1 MTITIRQLE
10 IFAAVVETGHVTQA
24 SEKLY
29 LTQSAVSMA
38 LNELQY
44 QLGGPLF
51 DKKGR
56 KLQLND
62 RGRFLLPRCKKILNQ
77 ISNIETLMGEKS
89 ENIVGYLEIVASSTI
104 GNYVLPYL
112 ISAFM
117 RMHPSAHINMLVCNT
132 RHAMHLIVEGKMDL
146 GFVEGEVNHEEIRAI
161 PWFQDELEV
170 ITGPSSEIAG
180 NSVFRV
186 GDDMRKCKWIIREK
200 GSGTAQI
207 FKKKLGRHV
216 TELNVV
222 MELGHTEAIK
232 KAVEFGS
239 GVSCLS
245 NLTFCREV
253 EQGWLK
259 SLRMEGLDM
268 KRQLRIIHHKN
279 KAMTKLMDEFISFCS
294 VINECSNGCVCLSSP
309 SKLQQMVDYYE
320 KNSTFVA

>member
-1 MTITIRQLE
+1 MTITLRQLE
-10 IFAAVVETGHVTQA
+10 IFAAVVETEHVTQA
-24 SEKLY
+24 SEKLF

-38 LNELQY
+38 LNELQN

-51 DKKGR
+51 DRKGR
-56 KLQLND
+56 RLQLND
-62 RGRFLLPRCKKILNQ
+62 RGRFLEPRCKEILTQ
-77 ISNIETLMGEKS
+77 VKNIETLMGERS
-89 ENIVGYLEIVASSTI
+89 DSIVGSLEIVASSTI

-112 ISAFM
+112 ISAFK
-117 RMHPSAHINMLVCNT
+117 RLHPPAQINMQVCNT
-132 RHAMHLIVEGKMDL
+132 RHAMQLIVEGKMDL
-146 GFVEGEVNHEEIRAI
+146 GFVEGEVNHEQIRAI

-170 ITGPSSEIAG
+170 IACPSSEIAT
-180 NSVFRV
+180 NDVFHVR
-186 GDDMRKCKWIIREK
+186 DDMQKCKWIIREK

-239 GVSCLS
+239 GISCLS

-259 SLRMEGLDM
+259 NLRMEGLDM
-268 KRQLRIIHHKN
+268 KRQLHIIHDKN

-294 VINECSNGCVCLSSP
+294 VINECSQDCVCLSSP
-309 SKLQQMVDYYE
+309 DKLKTLVDHYE
-320 KNSTFVA
+320 QLQNP